1 MMQSIAIPAVT
12 QTRASGDYNPNDNNW
27 QIGDSSILSHTLG
40 LAPSKDVWSNHYS
53 MHTIVA
59 RLFT

>member
-1 MMQSIAIPAVT
+1 MSWTRHVMQSVAIPAVT

-40 LAPSKDVWSNHYS
+40 LAPSKDV
-53 MHTIVA
+53 
-59 RLFT
+59 